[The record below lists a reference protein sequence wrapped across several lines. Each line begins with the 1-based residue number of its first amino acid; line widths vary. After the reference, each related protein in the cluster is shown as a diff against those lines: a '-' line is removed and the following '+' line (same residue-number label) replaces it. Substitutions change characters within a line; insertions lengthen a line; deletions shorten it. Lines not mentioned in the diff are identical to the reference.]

1 MTHIYISN
9 APGAVRPGS
18 SGRPVPGYDVD
29 VVDDDGRPVS
39 GDAAGQLEVRGPSM
53 AVGYWCDQA
62 ASQRSFHGDRMRTG
76 DMYSRSDDGYYTY
89 LGRSDD
95 MLRVG
100 GEWVSPAEVEAVLIS
115 PAAVLEAAVVGQRD
129 EHDVQRPV
137 AFVVAARDASV
148 DVAELE
154 ALCKI
159 ELAGYKRPKRYEV
172 VSELPKTATGKIQ
185 RFKLRSQPGR

>member
-1 MTHIYISN
+1 M
-9 APGAVRPGS
+9 
-18 SGRPVPGYDVD
+18 PGYDVEI
-29 VVDDDGRPVS
+29 VDDDGRPVT
-39 GDAAGQLEVRGPSM
+39 GDAAGHLEVRGPSM

-76 DMYSRSDDGYYTY
+76 DMYARSDDGYYTY

-115 PAAVLEAAVVGQRD
+115 HAAVLEAAVVGQRD
-129 EHDVQRPV
+129 ERRRTT
-137 AFVVAARDASV
+137 ARSRSSSPRRTRWSTS
-148 DVAELE
+148 AELE
-154 ALCKI
+154 ALCKS

-172 VSELPKTATGKIQ
+172 VPELPKTATGKIQ
-185 RFKLRSQPGR
+185 RFKLRSS